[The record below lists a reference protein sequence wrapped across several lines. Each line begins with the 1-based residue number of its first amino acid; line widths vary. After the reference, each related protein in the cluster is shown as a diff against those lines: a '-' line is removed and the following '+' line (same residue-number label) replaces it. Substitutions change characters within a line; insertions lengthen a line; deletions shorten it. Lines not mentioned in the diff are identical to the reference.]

1 VVTIEDAAE
10 LQLQQPHVVRLE
22 TRPANVEGQ
31 GEINQRA
38 LVRNALR
45 MRPDRIVIGEVRGAE
60 ALDMLQA
67 MNTGHEGSMTTIH
80 ANSPRDALS
89 RLENMIAMAGLPAR
103 AARQQTAAA
112 ISVVI
117 QTLRLIDG
125 RRKITSILELT
136 GMEGEVISSQEIFGF
151 RQLGVGP
158 DGAVMGHFV
167 ASGVRPRL
175 MERLKAFGVNLPEG
189 LFDPDRVPQLGG
201 QT

>member
-1 VVTIEDAAE
+1 
-10 LQLQQPHVVRLE
+10 
-22 TRPANVEGQ
+22 VEGQ
-31 GEINQRA
+31 GEITQRA

-80 ANSPRDALS
+80 ANTPRDALS

-125 RRKITSILELT
+125 RRKITSIQELT

-158 DGAVMGHFV
+158 DGAVIGHFV

-175 MERLKAFGVNLPEG
+175 MDRLQAFGVNLPDG
-189 LFDPDRVPQLGG
+189 LFDPARVPHWGG
-201 QT
+201 TA

>member
-1 VVTIEDAAE
+1 
-10 LQLQQPHVVRLE
+10 
-22 TRPANVEGQ
+22 
-31 GEINQRA
+31 
-38 LVRNALR
+38 
-45 MRPDRIVIGEVRGAE
+45 
-60 ALDMLQA
+60 
-67 MNTGHEGSMTTIH
+67 MTTIH
-80 ANSPRDALS
+80 ANTPRDALS

-125 RRKITSILELT
+125 RRKITSIQELT

-158 DGAVMGHFV
+158 DGAVIGHFV

-175 MERLKAFGVNLPEG
+175 MERLKAFGVNLPDD
-189 LFDPDRVPQLGG
+189 LFDPARVPHGGG
-201 QT
+201 QK